1 MSQNSSRRS
10 FLAGAGTAATVG
22 LAGCTGI
29 FSSNGTLSLLDFGYV
44 YPDGI
49 FDTIED
55 KIGTSVEL
63 KTSGSSA
70 NSLSLLRSGRA
81 DSDIV
86 ALGNY
91 AVSPAI
97 EEELIQPLNI
107 DDISRYDGVFDFVQQ
122 DYFTADG
129 QIYAA
134 PRSFGQTPLAVN
146 TDEVSAEEVTSLSVL
161 FDQDYEGLVGHR
173 DDARLQ
179 FLYERAAN
187 GKTPLNPSSADQVD
201 FADTRD
207 NLERH
212 VELAGDLWGNGG
224 SSEQLLR
231 SGQVAVEPVWNY
243 VIYSMNQSQ
252 DDFSVERV
260 YPEEGTKAWYLQFC
274 VREGADNVDAA
285 HEFINAWYDGIGY
298 QSLVE
303 PSHIAVPHESVF
315 ERDGVDRA
323 EYGLNQPER
332 FIYEDPK
339 PQSLVEDYTETW
351 NEAKQA
357 ADA

>member
-1 MSQNSSRRS
+1 MSKRSTRRS
-10 FLAGAGTAATVG
+10 FLAGAGAAATVG
-22 LAGCTGI
+22 LTGCTGVL
-29 FSSNGTLSLLDFGYV
+29 SSSGTLKLLDFGYV

-55 KIGTSVEL
+55 ETGISVEL
-63 KTSGSSA
+63 KTSDSSA
-70 NSLSLLRSGRA
+70 NSLSLLRAERSE
-81 DSDIV
+81 SDIV

-97 EEELIQPLNI
+97 EEGLIQPLNI
-107 DDISRYDGVFDFVQQ
+107 DDIPQYDGVFDFVKQ
-122 DYFTADG
+122 DYFRADG

-146 TDEVSAEEVTSLSVL
+146 TDKVSPDDISGLSVL
-161 FDQDYEGLVGHR
+161 FDQEYEGSVGHR

-187 GKTPLNPSSADQVD
+187 GKTPLNPSSADQID

-207 NLERH
+207 NLRQH
-212 VELAGDLWGNGG
+212 VEIAGSLWGSG
-224 SSEQLLR
+224 SDSEQLLR

-243 VIYSMNQSQ
+243 VIHSMGQ
-252 DDFSVERV
+252 DGFPIERV

-285 HEFINAWYDGIGY
+285 HEFINAWYDNIGY

-315 ERDGVDRA
+315 ERENVNRG

-339 PQSLVEDYTETW
+339 SQSLVERYIETW

-357 ADA
+357 AQG

>member
-1 MSQNSSRRS
+1 MSRRSTRRS
-10 FLAGAGTAATVG
+10 FLAGAGAAVTAG

-29 FSSNGTLSLLDFGYV
+29 LGSSGNLKLLDFGYV

-55 KIGTSVEL
+55 ETGITVEL
-63 KTSGSSA
+63 QTSGSSA

-81 DSDIV
+81 ESDVV

-107 DDISRYDGVFDFVQQ
+107 DDISRYDGVFDFVKQ
-122 DYFTADG
+122 DYFRADG
-129 QIYAA
+129 DIYAA

-146 TDEVSAEEVTSLSVL
+146 TDEVSTDEVASLSVL
-161 FDQDYEGLVGHR
+161 FDQEYEGVVGHR

-207 NLERH
+207 NLRRH
-212 VELAGDLWGNGG
+212 VEIAGSLWDSGS

-243 VIYSMNQSQ
+243 VIYSMGQ
-252 DDFSVERV
+252 DGFPIERV

-274 VREGADNVDAA
+274 VREGAENVDAA
-285 HEFINAWYDGIGY
+285 HEFINAWYDTIGY
-298 QSLVE
+298 QSLVD

-315 ERDGVDRA
+315 ERDGVSRA
-323 EYGLNQPER
+323 EYGLDQPER

-339 PQSLVEDYTETW
+339 SPSLVEQYTETW

-357 ADA
+357 AEG